1 MIDGAIDGA
10 KRSEVGLV
18 VLSGGTPEA
27 QIFQVNLDLLP
38 LHSEHTRVKG

>member
-1 MIDGAIDGA
+1 MIDGVIDGA
-10 KRSEVGLV
+10 KRSEVGLWFF
-18 VLSGGTPEA
+18 SGDIPEA